1 MSLIA
6 TVIYTNMLL
15 SLQNKKEEKKEFLEK
30 EKKSILQN
38 KKGEKKSILKNVSKT
53 KVHNKTKHVSYQ

>member
-30 EKKSILQN
+30 EKKSI
-38 KKGEKKSILKNVSKT
+38 
-53 KVHNKTKHVSYQ
+53 